1 MNFRKNITY
10 FVIALLSWVAVASCS
25 DDNEVETAGGKG
37 YFQLHLSAIEAT
49 TTKAIGDMAN
59 AKKVM
64 VTLDCNGLSVVQTL
78 NLQAV
83 AGAEG
88 SGLTTETLELAP
100 GDYRLTGYVVYG
112 SVKPGKEQPDEL
124 LQAYPDSNNDFQ
136 IVSGRLTELEL
147 AVRATTRGNVSFN
160 LIRDMSNYQDQMDQ
174 ANGTATRAVIAQD
187 ETDFQY
193 DNMASIDVTYTRK
206 GQAARTQE
214 FTLYRKRSES
224 EFHTD
229 TVNWESG
236 QYTITEIRYYDKNRQ
251 HLVLVTNPDLTINI
265 EPTLLNHCDLMVTYP
280 RNMKAI
286 NDYITLYNIWVALDG
301 KNWKFVGDEY
311 PNGSNWRFQN
321 RPIDEWGNQPGVQ
334 LDNNGRVKTLNIGGF
349 NPKGDIPEVLGNL
362 DQLESL
368 WVGTHNDTGSEGGT
382 TYTLN
387 PYTLY
392 TQGVLKEKRLEIGR
406 EQLALRHAHK
416 RSNLYEK
423 QQKPFA
429 YAQATTYD
437 IEKGSHTNHVTSLP
451 HSIGKLQQLQYLYVA
466 NGDVSDLPV
475 EIADL
480 PNLTDVEFYNCPF
493 KTFPEALK
501 KMKNIIAINLSNTTI
516 EGDQGSLLLTE
527 GINEM
532 VKNNPDL
539 QIMYATGCSLTKFP
553 MDILDHDRLV
563 LLDFS
568 DNRLDYLPQKTGAKF
583 KPAFAPIQAFFENN
597 LIRGIDEHFCG
608 TDDVE
613 KFVCSN
619 NLIEKFPLLFN
630 ETAIQGRYV
639 ADDIDFGYNKISSME
654 GFMGIRTNTLTLSGN
669 PIGERRAGKG
679 NTRYFP
685 AAFAKAVEEGR
696 YPHRVYFEFLEM
708 ADCSV
713 DSLSYED
720 GFKYFNHIKAWDL
733 SGNPL
738 RGLPSQFNVTTLPY
752 LNGLSLNYCAFTQMP
767 SALSGVLS
775 LYKLY
780 MEGQFS
786 RKDGSRCFKEF
797 PAVLNSMF
805 ALRYLDFSGNDL
817 RVVAENNFPTILFE
831 FDLSDNPNIE
841 VNMPASV
848 CTKIANGQYAFGF
861 DSSQYILGCS
871 ILDLDMNK

>member
-10 FVIALLSWVAVASCS
+10 FVIALLSWVAVAACS
-25 DDNEVETAGGKG
+25 DDNEVETVGGKG
-37 YFQLHLSAIEAT
+37 YFQLRLSTMDAVAT
-49 TTKAIGDMAN
+49 RAIGDMSN

-83 AGAEG
+83 TGAEG
-88 SGLTTETLELAP
+88 SGLSTETLELAP
-100 GDYRLTGYVVYG
+100 GGYKLTGYVVYG

-124 LQAYPDSNNDFQ
+124 LQAYPESNNDFE
-136 IVSGRLTELEL
+136 IVSGHLTELEL
-147 AVRATTRGNVSFN
+147 TVNATTRGNVCFN
-160 LIRDMSNYQDQMDQ
+160 LIRDMSNYQDQMDA
-174 ANGTATRAVIAQD
+174 ANTRAAIQQD

-193 DNMASIDVTYTRK
+193 DNMQSIDVTYTRK
-206 GQAARTQE
+206 GQMPRTQE
-214 FTLYRKRSES
+214 FALYRKRSES

-229 TVNWESG
+229 TVNWETG
-236 QYTITEIRYYDKNRQ
+236 EYTITEVKYYDKNRQ
-251 HLVLVTNPDLTINI
+251 HLVLVTYPNQTIKI
-265 EPTLLNHCDLMVTYP
+265 EPTLLNHRDINVTYP
-280 RNMKAI
+280 KNMKAI
-286 NDYITLYNIWVALDG
+286 NDYITLYNLCVALDVE
-301 KNWKFVGDEY
+301 NWSFSGDEF
-311 PNGSNWRFQN
+311 PAKSNWRFKN
-321 RPIDEWGNQPGVQ
+321 RNIDEWGNQPGVQ
-334 LDNNGRVKTLNIGGF
+334 LDNNGRVKTLNLGGF
-349 NPKGDIPEVLGNL
+349 NPKGDIPEILGNL

-368 WVGTHNDTGSEGGT
+368 WVGTHNDTGSEGGNS
-382 TYTLN
+382 YVIN
-387 PYTLY
+387 PYQLY
-392 TQGVLKEKRLEIGR
+392 TQGVLKTKRLEIGR
-406 EQLALRHAHK
+406 EQLALRHARK
-416 RSNLYEK
+416 QSDLYEK
-423 QQKPFA
+423 KNQQRFT
-429 YAQATTYD
+429 YAQPATYD
-437 IEKGSHTNHVTSLP
+437 LDKGSHTNHVTSLP
-451 HSIGKLQQLQYLYVA
+451 HSIGKLQQLEYLYVA
-466 NGDVSDLPV
+466 NGDVSDLPI
-475 EIADL
+475 ELADL

-493 KTFPEALK
+493 KRFPEALT
-501 KMKNIIAINLSNTTI
+501 KMKNIVAINLSNTTI
-516 EGDQGSLLLTE
+516 EGDEGSLQLTE
-527 GINEM
+527 GINQM

-568 DNRLDYLPQKTGAKF
+568 DNRLTYLPEKPGAIF

-597 LIRGIDEHFCG
+597 RITGIDEHFCG

-630 ETAIQGRYV
+630 QTAIEGIYV

-679 NTRYFP
+679 NTRFFP
-685 AAFAKAVEEGR
+685 SAFAKAVDEGR

-720 GFKYFNHIKAWDL
+720 GFKYFNHVTAWDL

-738 RGLPSQFNVTTLPY
+738 RGLPSQFNVKTLPY
-752 LNGLSLNYCAFTQMP
+752 LNGLSLSYCAFTQMP
-767 SALSGVLS
+767 TALVGVMS

-797 PAVLNSMF
+797 PTALNSMF

-817 RVVAENNFPTILFE
+817 RVVPENNFPTLLFE
-831 FDLSDNPNIE
+831 FNLSDNPNIE

-861 DSSQYILGCS
+861 DSSQYILGCA